1 MTVFQDELTKEQHLR
16 KEFAELQGMADGN
29 AVTFYWRQMPDKKK
43 SKEAG
48 RAIFTFRP
56 YVIIRSPGQ
65 SKQIVDREVTD
76 ALLNEWRLRRRPSA
90 YQDYMKLWKE
100 FQSLDHV
107 KVDGLPVEEWT
118 EITKSEAY
126 AIRGAGVFTVEA
138 LSQLPDYAVGPGN
151 AISPEL
157 RDKAKQFLSKDT
169 DRQKLAALVEKDK
182 TIATLQ
188 TRLTESENNFRTLVE
203 RLKALE
209 NKHESVDHLPRHA
222 ERDGTGNAGI
232 DRGEQRPD
240 SHSNSRPRQTKPA
253 RGRTPPSVADPA

>member
-1 MTVFQDELTKEQHLR
+1 MTVFQDELTKDQQLK

-29 AVTFYWRQMPDKKK
+29 SVTFYWRQIQDKLK

-90 YQDYMKLWKE
+90 YQDYMRLWKD
-100 FQSLDHV
+100 FQALDHV

-126 AIRGAGVFTVEA
+126 AIRSAGVFTVEA
-138 LSQLPDYAVGPGN
+138 LSTLPDYAVGPGN
-151 AISPEL
+151 AISLEL

-182 TIATLQ
+182 TIANLQ
-188 TRLTESENNFRTLVE
+188 SRLADSENNFKALIE
-203 RLKALE
+203 RLKVLE
-209 NKHESVDHLPRHA
+209 DKHEPADNLPRHIA
-222 ERDGTGNAGI
+222 GDGIERAGVN
-232 DRGEQRPD
+232 RGEQRPD
-240 SHSNSRPRQTKPA
+240 RDSNSRPRQTKPA
-253 RGRTPPSVADPA
+253 RGRPPSSMADPA